1 VSDHTDIDLTVDHP
15 AAHRSEEALRE
26 VIALIEQSRS
36 MPMSATVMVNR
47 DEVLE
52 LLDEAID
59 SLPEELRS
67 ARWLL
72 KEREEFRAKA
82 RREAEDIIADASARV
97 ARMVQRT
104 EVVKAA
110 ESRARQIIEDAEA
123 ESRHMMREAEDYCD
137 QKLASFEIVLERLT
151 KTVHAGRR
159 KLAATIAETE
169 LGPSEEDLAAEASP
183 FFDAELD

>member
-1 VSDHTDIDLTVDHP
+1 VSDSVDIDLTEHP
-15 AAHRSEEALRE
+15 SVHRSEEALRE
-26 VIALIEQSRS
+26 VVALIEQARS

-47 DEVLE
+47 DDALE
-52 LLDEAID
+52 LLDEVLD

-82 RREAEDIIADASARV
+82 RREAEDIIADASSRV

-110 ESRARQIIEDAEA
+110 DHRAREILEDAEA
-123 ESRHMMREAEDYCD
+123 EARRMMREAEDYCD
-137 QKLASFEIVLERLT
+137 QKLASFEIVLDRLT

-169 LGPSEEDLAAEASP
+169 LGPAEDDLTEEGAA
-183 FFDAELD
+183 FFDQDLD